1 MLISFILII
10 TVLIVLLYL
19 ERKKVREVQ
28 SEIREIQNSFAK
40 ERIKIAAL
48 AKKRSGAVQWG
59 LAIENFVPFMD
70 KFPIPAEN
78 AHHFGKPVD
87 FIGFTDMDD
96 PEKCALHVIEVK
108 SGTAF
113 LNTHQKNIKKA
124 IKAKRVEWH
133 EVRVHA
139 NSVK

>member
-1 MLISFILII
+1 MTISFIILSIGFAI
-10 TVLIVLLYL
+10 LLYIT
-19 ERKKVREVQ
+19 RRQVRQLQQ
-28 SEIREIQNSFAK
+28 SILDKEKEFKK
-40 ERIKIAAL
+40 ERYKIATD

-59 LAIENFVPFMD
+59 LTIENFVPFMD
-70 KFPIPAEN
+70 KFPIPAED

-96 PEKCALHVIEVK
+96 PDKCALHIIEVK

-133 EVRVHA
+133 EVRVDA
-139 NSVK
+139 NSVN

>member
-1 MLISFILII
+1 MTISFI
-10 TVLIVLLYL
+10 VLSIGLVVLLYL
-19 ERKKVREVQ
+19 ERKKVRELHSKIEETQ
-28 SEIREIQNSFAK
+28 EAFKK
-40 ERIKIAAL
+40 ERFKIASD

-70 KFPIPAEN
+70 KFPIPAED

-96 PEKCALHVIEVK
+96 PEKCSLHIIEVK
-108 SGTAF
+108 SGSAF

-124 IKAKRVEWH
+124 IKNKRVQWH
-133 EVRVHA
+133 EIRVDA